1 MTQSTLPTAL
11 ATIERETRLHEEARL
26 LLQQRVAMY
35 NECLAALRN
44 DHMPGIRRAL
54 NRCAEIEARLR
65 QLVADNPGSF
75 TKPRTRVLHGTKVG
89 YQKAKGKLGFDKPDR
104 VVERIKRLM
113 PDQAEILI
121 HKVEKPNKEALEK
134 LPAADLKRLGVTVT
148 EGGDVVIVKPVDG
161 EVDKIVKALLEAA
174 ADAAGADEAE
184 AEPEDAS

>member
-1 MTQSTLPTAL
+1 MIQTTLPTAL

-26 LLQQRVAMY
+26 LLQQRVAAY
-35 NECLAALRN
+35 TEGLAALRS

-54 NRCAEIEARLR
+54 NRCADIEARLR
-65 QLVADNPGSF
+65 QLVTDNPGSF
-75 TKPRTRVLHGTKVG
+75 VRPRTRVLHGTKVG
-89 YQKAKGKLGFDKPDR
+89 YQKAKGKLGFDKPAR
-104 VVERIKRLM
+104 VVDRIKRLM

-148 EGGDVVIVKPVDG
+148 EGGDLVIVKPVDG

-174 ADAAGADEAE
+174 SDAASGEAADADEG
-184 AEPEDAS
+184 EPS